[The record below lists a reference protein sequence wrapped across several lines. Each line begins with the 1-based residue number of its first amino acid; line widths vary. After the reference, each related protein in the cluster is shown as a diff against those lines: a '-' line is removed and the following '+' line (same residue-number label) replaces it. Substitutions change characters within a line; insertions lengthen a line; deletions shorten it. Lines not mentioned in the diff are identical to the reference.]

1 VSDPFPPPV
10 HRSFAQRLRSWFFTG
25 LIVFGPIAVTAY
37 IAWWVIDTI
46 DNWVRPWLP
55 SILSPDIYLPF
66 HVPGLGVLIAIVGL
80 TLLGFLTPISL
91 AARWCGLARG
101 CLIARRSSA
110 ESTRV

>member
-55 SILSPDIYLPF
+55 SILSPDIYLPRSMF
-66 HVPGLGVLIAIVGL
+66 LGSA
-80 TLLGFLTPISL
+80 SSS
-91 AARWCGLARG
+91 
-101 CLIARRSSA
+101 RSSG
-110 ESTRV
+110 SLCSGS